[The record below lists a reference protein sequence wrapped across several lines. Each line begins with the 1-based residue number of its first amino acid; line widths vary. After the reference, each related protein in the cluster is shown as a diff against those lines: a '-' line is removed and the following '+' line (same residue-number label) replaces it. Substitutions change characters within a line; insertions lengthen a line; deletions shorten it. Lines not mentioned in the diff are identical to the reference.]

1 MKKIDLPS
9 GLIMKREFTSLTP
22 QEALH
27 VAIFIEERN
36 ADLYQQFAEMFA
48 EFKDPESLE
57 IAQVFWEM
65 AQEERTHGTFLQER
79 YFERYGTQACVVT
92 EQEIREFIEVP
103 RLENSDIFA
112 VARTR
117 SAIAPRRTALKVALE
132 AELSAQ
138 NYYRELAGNTHDKQL
153 RAIYVELA
161 GYETNHTALLE
172 KKLEEANR
180 AVGGGDPA

>member
-1 MKKIDLPS
+1 
-9 GLIMKREFTSLTP
+9 MKREFSSLTP

-36 ADLYQQFAEMFA
+36 AELYRQFAEMFA

-65 AQEERTHGTFLQER
+65 SQEERSHGTFLQEK

-103 RLENSDIFA
+103 RLESSDIFA

-117 SAIAPRRTALKVALE
+117 SAISPRRTALKVALE

-138 NYYRELAGNTHDKQL
+138 NYYRELVLSTTDRQL
-153 RAIYVELA
+153 KAIYQELA
-161 GYETNHTALLE
+161 SYETNHTELLE
-172 KKLEEANR
+172 KKLEAANR
-180 AVGGGDPA
+180 AVGGGEPA